1 MLFNATLD
9 NISAIL
15 LRSTLL
21 VDEIGVLG
29 ENHRPAAG
37 YFQTSLHKV
46 LSSTPHYERDSN
58 SQL

>member
-1 MLFNATLD
+1 MVFNATLD

-21 VDEIGVLG
+21 MDEIGVLG
-29 ENHRPAAG
+29 ENHQPAAS
-37 YFQTSLHKV
+37 YLQTSLHNV
-46 LSSTPHYERDSN
+46 VSSTPHYERDSN